1 MKLILTT
8 ILLILFT
15 RVLQAQQVVNEAII
29 LLKIETTNP
38 NNDAGTGPSVNAEG
52 EGRMMIRMGDGEI
65 KSKLFFKNG
74 MTKLESDMGMGTNQV
89 IVDSKTKTTTTLF
102 EAMGRKMGFYT
113 TEDDMKRMMSGP
125 DSGKQQRPQQ
135 FNPEVFIEYL
145 SETKKI
151 AGMVCNKAII
161 RYKDRKNEDV
171 QQIVWYSPEFIL
183 GEGFKI
189 RDMMRMANVP
199 GLNKL
204 KGFPMEFE
212 LIRQNGS
219 KVNYQVTKVDLNAKV
234 DDKTFLIPKDYDVK
248 PMSEMNR
255 GGRNGEV
262 QIRVN
267 G

>member
-8 ILLILFT
+8 ILI
-15 RVLQAQQVVNEAII
+15 VLLTGVSQAQQVVNEAII
-29 LLKIETTNP
+29 QLKIETINL
-38 NNDAGTGPSVNAEG
+38 NDAGAGSSVNADG
-52 EGRMMIRMGDGEI
+52 EGRMMIRIGDGEI

-74 MTKLESDMGMGTNQV
+74 MTKIESDMGMGTNQV

-125 DSGKQQRPQQ
+125 DSGRQQRIQQ

-145 SETKKI
+145 NETKKI

-161 RYKDRKNEDV
+161 RYKDRKDEEV

-189 RDMMRMANVP
+189 RDIMRMANVP

-212 LIRQNGS
+212 LVRQNGS
-219 KVNYQVTKVDLNAKV
+219 KVNYQVTKVDLNVKV
-234 DDKTFLIPKDYDVK
+234 DDKTFLIPKDYDIK

-255 GGRNGEV
+255 GGRNGDV

>member
-8 ILLILFT
+8 ILL
-15 RVLQAQQVVNEAII
+15 VLLIGVSNAQQVVNEAII
-29 LLKIETTNP
+29 QMNIETTNP
-38 NNDAGTGPSVNAEG
+38 NDAGAGPSVNAEG

-125 DSGKQQRPQQ
+125 DSGRQQRTQQ
-135 FNPEVFIEYL
+135 FTQEVFIEYL
-145 SETKKI
+145 NETKKI

-161 RYKDRKNEDV
+161 RYKDRKNEEV

-189 RDMMRMANVP
+189 RDIMRMANVP

-212 LIRQNGS
+212 LVRQNGS

-234 DDKTFLIPKDYDVK
+234 DDKTFLIPKDYDIK

-255 GGRNGEV
+255 GGRNGEM